1 MPAAVKAQPG
11 SLPPDRSHLGSEE
24 FERLTS
30 PFRGE
35 LLAHCYR
42 MLGSVHDAEDQVQET
57 LTRAWRSY
65 GEFEGRSSLRTWLY
79 RIATNTCLRAL
90 EARARRPLPSGLGAP
105 GEDPAAPLAAARP
118 EVPWLQP
125 IPDALLRAGTD
136 DPAEIA
142 MSRASV
148 RLALIAAL
156 QYLPA
161 RQRAVLILRDVLG
174 WRSAEV
180 AGLLG
185 TSTAA
190 VNGALQRARA
200 HLERTAPAEDEIREP
215 TDPGIQAMLG
225 RYATAFE
232 NADVAAL
239 MRLLRDDAVFEMP
252 PLPTWYAGREQ
263 IGRFLAARVLRR
275 PGKFRMIPAAA
286 NGQPA
291 FAAYMRGND
300 GVHRA
305 HAVQVLTVTPSGLSR
320 VVSFND
326 SGLLAVFGLPES
338 VPAIPAP
345 RFGQSGNE
353 APGQLK
359 SGPCAVCQEAGFE
372 SLGCYPCYSTV
383 FEPHN
388 NERHSA
394 CVSPGFIPGPG
405 REARQVINSRQPGR
419 SWRR

>member
-1 MPAAVKAQPG
+1 
-11 SLPPDRSHLGSEE
+11 
-24 FERLTS
+24 
-30 PFRGE
+30 
-35 LLAHCYR
+35 
-42 MLGSVHDAEDQVQET
+42 
-57 LTRAWRSY
+57 
-65 GEFEGRSSLRTWLY
+65 
-79 RIATNTCLRAL
+79 
-90 EARARRPLPSGLGAP
+90 
-105 GEDPAAPLAAARP
+105 
-118 EVPWLQP
+118 
-125 IPDALLRAGTD
+125 
-136 DPAEIA
+136 
-142 MSRASV
+142 
-148 RLALIAAL
+148 
-156 QYLPA
+156 
-161 RQRAVLILRDVLG
+161 
-174 WRSAEV
+174 
-180 AGLLG
+180 
-185 TSTAA
+185 

-200 HLERTAPAEDEIREP
+200 HLEQAAPAEDEIREP

-252 PLPTWYAGREQ
+252 PLPTWFAGREP

-345 RFGQSGNE
+345 R
-353 APGQLK
+353 
-359 SGPCAVCQEAGFE
+359 
-372 SLGCYPCYSTV
+372 LG
-383 FEPHN
+383 
-388 NERHSA
+388 R
-394 CVSPGFIPGPG
+394 
-405 REARQVINSRQPGR
+405 
-419 SWRR
+419 